1 MIRDILS
8 KIVEYKKEEI
18 TAAKQNI
25 PESFLREKAFAPRNR
40 RPFLKKLEHPGPFGI
55 NIIAEIKRA
64 SPSKGDIRA
73 DLDPSVYADEY
84 EKGGAAAL
92 SVLTDKPYFKGSPE
106 DFKIARK
113 TTTLPVLRKDFLI
126 SSYQIF
132 ESAVMEADAV
142 LLIVR
147 ILDLQQLKDY
157 LSLCNEL
164 KLDAIVEVHSEAD
177 IEKAR
182 LAGARLIGINNRN
195 LKSFETDVEIAIRM
209 KSLLGSD
216 QIAIAASGIRTRKDI
231 DLIRSYEIWNFLIGE
246 SLVRAKYPRD
256 FLMSLYGK

>member
-18 TAAKQNI
+18 IAAKQNI

-164 KLDAIVEVHSEAD
+164 KLDALVEVHSEAD
-177 IEKAR
+177 IEKAG

-195 LKSFETDVEIAIRM
+195 LKSFETDIETAIRM

-216 QIAIAASGIRTRKDI
+216 QIAVAASGIRTRKDI
-231 DLIRSYEIWNFLIGE
+231 DLIRSSEIWNFLIGE